1 MAEKKPRN
9 RWSVVVIFFF
19 FMLLHQTDKLLIGP
33 LKGPISEEF
42 GITNTQFGMVISGA
56 LIVGTILYP
65 IWGYLYDRFARA
77 KLLALASFIW
87 GATTWLSAV
96 VRTYGGFVATR
107 ASTGVD
113 DSSYP
118 GLYSLVADYFEPTTR
133 SKVYGILQ
141 FSQPIGYLLGMVL
154 ALMVAP
160 GLGWRNVYYI
170 TGGMGI
176 VIAIVI
182 FFGVKEMP
190 RGKSEPEF
198 AGMEEMRPV
207 QVLLGSR
214 PKRSSK
220 RRRCGSFSARVLQA
234 YSPGT

>member
-118 GLYSLVADYFEPTTR
+118 GLYSLVADYFEPDHPIQGLRHPAVQPADRLPAGDGAGPDGRPGAGLAECVLHHRRAGDRDRHRDLLRRQRDATR
-133 SKVYGILQ
+133 QIR
-141 FSQPIGYLLGMVL
+141 
-154 ALMVAP
+154 A
-160 GLGWRNVYYI
+160 
-170 TGGMGI
+170 
-176 VIAIVI
+176 
-182 FFGVKEMP
+182 
-190 RGKSEPEF
+190 
-198 AGMEEMRPV
+198 
-207 QVLLGSR
+207 
-214 PKRSSK
+214 
-220 RRRCGSFSARVLQA
+220 
-234 YSPGT
+234 